1 MDLRDWQM
9 VTIDGED
16 AKDLDDAVSL
26 TEVENG
32 WKLGVHIADVTNYVQ
47 EKSALDREA
56 LKRGTSVYLAD
67 RVIPMLPHKL
77 SNGICSLNAGENRLA
92 LSCIMTVDKKG
103 EIVDHVIAET
113 VIRVDQRMSYTS
125 VAKIL
130 EAQDEQERQ
139 KYEKLV
145 PMFEQMAEVSG
156 LLRERRKKRGAI
168 DFDFPETKMI
178 LDEQGRPVELKPYER
193 NVATK
198 MIEDFML
205 AANETVAEEYFWREI
220 PFFISYP

>member
-1 MDLRDWQM
+1 MSRRD
-9 VTIDGED
+9 
-16 AKDLDDAVSL
+16 K
-26 TEVENG
+26 
-32 WKLGVHIADVTNYVQ
+32 
-47 EKSALDREA
+47 
-56 LKRGTSVYLAD
+56 
-67 RVIPMLPHKL
+67 
-77 SNGICSLNAGENRLA
+77 
-92 LSCIMTVDKKG
+92 
-103 EIVDHVIAET
+103 
-113 VIRVDQRMSYTS
+113 
-125 VAKIL
+125 
-130 EAQDEQERQ
+130 

-205 AANETVAEEYFWREI
+205 RQMKQWQKSISGERFR
-220 PFFISYP
+220 FISYP

>member
-1 MDLRDWQM
+1 
-9 VTIDGED
+9 
-16 AKDLDDAVSL
+16 
-26 TEVENG
+26 
-32 WKLGVHIADVTNYVQ
+32 
-47 EKSALDREA
+47 
-56 LKRGTSVYLAD
+56 
-67 RVIPMLPHKL
+67 
-77 SNGICSLNAGENRLA
+77 
-92 LSCIMTVDKKG
+92 MTVDKKG

-198 MIEDFML
+198 MIEDLCLRQMKQ
-205 AANETVAEEYFWREI
+205 WQKS
-220 PFFISYP
+220 ISGERFRFYIVPMRRQKKIR